1 MGDAQSAQRE
11 SRSDAA
17 EEEEEEEGGSVEDA
31 RPDGNTDDKPLKKS
45 GGIAEIN
52 GKTDSTITEV
62 NYDREDEIAADDILS
77 PDNAVSVTATQ
88 LKEGGTPLEDLEIN
102 DKEPPNESDANEG
115 VPLEMTELD
124 EKQNEINEGFKRF
137 FSNISLKLTVKR
149 GSVVKDEITTDVS
162 DEINIEDTAKEPK
175 SANAEQNIDLNAQ
188 EAIDND
194 STACPV
200 LRDVTSHDIL
210 ENAEEKTPEA
220 EEEVEPRNVDTA
232 TGPPVVEDEKARQDA
247 IEEDLNPESPSSPEA
262 EEVVSPVKRFFTTGI
277 FSGLRKKKK
286 PTGDETAEKELVDMG
301 GKDSVE
307 TTEIQQEVQQDVD
320 TATVDTKHKE
330 NGRKEEILSAAS
342 DQTTDDGKS
351 PSTNPVAISI
361 NEPEIAS
368 SQDKVQ
374 DSPLKWLLSGPNLKK
389 LSKKQKGRKSSN
401 TTLSDTEEQCS
412 EPIVSPSKSAETQK
426 EERLAQQLAEATGEE
441 EGAWASFK
449 KLVTPKKQMKKSSL
463 TNEETQIPGSEEETK
478 ASKREQ
484 ISDHSTEER
493 KRKDSSVSWE
503 AVLCGSGRRRSR
515 SRKTSDSED
524 ESPQFENDNK
534 KQELP
539 LESSNEAD
547 ETLALS
553 PRQPGS
559 PEGDVGSTWKS
570 FKKLVTPKRKAK
582 DEEESKDNN
591 AQSDSEVTRDDSSF
605 SIKKLLPGRK
615 KRKSAE
621 NQDQVSSD
629 EADKEVDSGD
639 EDSETPAVIP
649 LSEFDTIE
657 TKVMV
662 DVESH
667 VTKEADHQLQ
677 QDLHD
682 QVAEPVL
689 PCDSVQTETKKVQDS
704 KDTIKKEVST
714 APVSNEEPEDLTEI
728 ISKHQQLSDIPEE
741 GFITETNVSEEA
753 ARDDTI
759 AEDLIEITSEAVTA
773 PEPADTTLADETEM
787 ISAVSQLS
795 ESSNTSGNATP
806 VPVDN
811 DVKHT
816 EVLLHQVV
824 ENISISPN
832 VEPVCSD
839 EVNSERIVGSVSPQI
854 LETFVKEK
862 PTILEIHRKSDAIA
876 INKDLTVEEL
886 DTINELTV
894 PAQTESI
901 SEVNKAVSIEIV
913 SEVPEN
919 EAVTAEISADEVYQV
934 NISHPE
940 ESIKELGSAD
950 DSQHLVKGQPE
961 ANEAGST
968 QTLPEGEAI
977 VADQG
982 SQVGTHQD
990 EKEPIAI
997 NSQEAEFTA
1006 TVAEENQDGG
1016 AEEDAQTLTQ
1026 KEEQILHNITEEVKG
1041 LQELPGVQHVI
1052 YDSEEGSSQLLEIKV
1067 ISENIPAEETVPD
1080 KLNEETEPVMEYT
1093 VEAEMENKLQA
1104 DDAPTEHAE
1113 EPEVL
1118 ETVQIATLD
1127 LEDGSAKSLERDV
1140 VSEVIPAE
1148 ETAIDK
1154 PKGETDPLTDC
1165 KVEAEN
1171 ENILQADST
1180 QTEHAEEPEVLEAAQ
1195 TATLDSE
1202 EGTAHFLEKEV
1213 ISEVTQAEETATDN
1227 LKEETEPV
1235 TEYNVEADDGTKL
1248 QADSAP
1254 TELAEEPEVLE
1265 AVQTTTLDLEESSAQ
1280 LLEKEVISE
1289 VIPAEEMAT
1298 DKPKEE
1304 TEPVNEYNVETE
1316 NENKLQADDAQTE
1329 HTEEPEVLEA
1339 AQIATLDSEGG
1350 TAQLL
1355 EKEVI
1360 SEVIPADETV
1370 TDNPNE
1376 ETEPPTEHNVEA
1388 EDGTKLQA
1396 DSAPTELAEEP
1407 EVLEVVQT
1415 TTLDLE
1421 KGTAQLLEKE
1431 VITEVIPAGE
1441 TATDKAKEETEPPTE
1456 HNVEADDGTKL
1467 QADAAQTEH
1476 AEEPE
1481 VLDAAQT
1488 STLDSEEG
1496 RIQIFEKEVVTEVI
1510 PVEETVTDNPK
1521 EETEPVTEYNVE
1533 AEDGTKLQA
1542 DSAPT
1547 ELAEEPE
1554 VLEAVQT
1561 ATLDLVEGTAQLLEK
1576 EVIPAGETATD
1587 KSKEETDPQTECKDE
1602 AENENK
1608 LQVDAAQTEEPEVLE
1623 GAQIA
1628 TLDSVEGRIQIF
1640 EKEVVTEVIPVEE
1653 TVTDKPNEE
1662 TERPT
1667 EHAEEPE
1674 VLEAAQT
1681 ATLDS
1686 EGGTAQLLEKEVISE
1701 VIPADE
1707 TVTDNTKEETEPPT
1721 EHNFEAEDGTKLQAD
1736 SAPTELAEEPEVL
1749 EAVQTATLDLE
1760 KGSAQLLEKEV
1771 ITEVIPA
1778 GETAIDKAKE
1788 ETEPQ
1793 TECKVEAENEN
1804 KLQADA
1810 AQTEHCEEPEVLEA
1824 AQTSTLDSEE
1834 GRIQIFEKE
1843 VVTEVSPVE
1852 ETVTDKPN
1860 EETERPTEHNVEAEM
1875 ENKLQA
1881 DAAQTEH
1888 AEEPEVLEAAQTS
1901 TLDSEG
1907 GTAQLLENE
1916 VISEVIPADKT
1927 VTDNPKEE
1935 TEPVNECNV
1944 EAEMENKLQVDAA
1957 QTEHAEKPEVL
1968 EAVKTLDS
1976 REGTIQMCE
1985 KEVITEVIPV
1995 EETVTD
2001 KPNEQPEVLEAVQTA
2016 TLGIEKN
2023 GVQSPQGEVSEN
2035 ILAAETVTD
2044 GTKQATENL
2053 VGVSSEPEHQEL
2065 KTDIPNNDHHNVAEV
2080 LGTVQEPTSESEEGS
2095 VKSLETIS
2103 EATGDAETVTD
2114 EPNEETVPLTEVG
2127 ESVDALETEHVQ
2139 EPEVFQDAQVAML
2152 DSEEA
2157 SARSLEKKV
2166 ISEEIPPAET
2176 VQEPKTELSAE
2187 DAKTEH
2193 VPADVNDIATGTETE
2208 VEAPMPTHV
2217 LTQRSEEGSAE
2228 KLEKKV
2234 LFEDVPNPDTQN
2246 VIASVTVVTD
2256 HRVVAELN
2264 QALRRNEVQE
2274 TESTLF
2280 EHTDEANSFQVRER
2294 TVFSEVTPAPCV
2306 ECAAVTHEPLHEL
2319 HLSAVESSVGEE
2331 RGEIPGFEI
2340 KRSAVEHAI
2349 VAQVITCCLKDV
2361 AATLPDALIETTSDS
2376 HEPLIDSMA
2385 NEQEFKETS
2394 ETTAPLEKKHVTERG
2409 EECSVVMMM
2418 NMPSVQSEDNHRIQ
2432 VQVVNV
2438 DIKSAK
2444 MTVDTALEVGVTEA
2458 KAVMEACRETVKE
2471 VDVLSATSETE
2482 ETFINEANKVAIQ
2495 EVIQHEKENLPERVP
2510 ESATANLEREV
2521 IKEMVAVTELS
2532 EITRSELSE
2541 VEDHKATEDNV
2552 VTCREGQDEKHAVE
2566 CDASTSGQQV
2576 FKDLM
2581 ETPIRLD
2588 VSIHDPKEDLEEPK
2602 AEVEKSEARVTTEEV
2617 QLSSDVKTIGEKAQ
2631 TPQIAQSLVVTPN
2644 TGLIVP
2650 QNTGIISSIGN
2661 LESPSSLSLEFK
2673 LNIRFGHTKEPASAP
2688 PPPPPTERVEPV
2700 KQTDVAEVGMQAGE
2714 PTEEINPTQRAG
2726 RQNQELTEVTA
2737 QGTEITQP
2745 AEVASTERPMTIN
2758 QPVLL
2763 DVGMQTVE
2771 TVEPAEQLKS
2781 TERGTPNVQAAET
2794 VQRERREERKEMS
2807 LSPAIL
2813 CEVCDPGTEAE
2824 EPLKRTEEE
2833 NDQDVWMDAE
2843 EDIYSHE
2850 DAEVSLREAVVDE
2863 EEAAVQHEFEVAP
2876 DSRIEEGGSH
2886 QGVLKTD
2893 RAREIESDGEDFA
2906 VALEDPAIAA
2916 ASVTAMEWD

>member
-1 MGDAQSAQRE
+1 
-11 SRSDAA
+11 
-17 EEEEEEEGGSVEDA
+17 
-31 RPDGNTDDKPLKKS
+31 
-45 GGIAEIN
+45 
-52 GKTDSTITEV
+52 
-62 NYDREDEIAADDILS
+62 
-77 PDNAVSVTATQ
+77 
-88 LKEGGTPLEDLEIN
+88 LEDLEIN

-194 STACPV
+194 STACPA

-657 TKVMV
+657 TK
-662 DVESH
+662 E
-667 VTKEADHQLQ
+667 
-677 QDLHD
+677 
-682 QVAEPVL
+682 
-689 PCDSVQTETKKVQDS
+689 
-704 KDTIKKEVST
+704 EVST

-968 QTLPEGEAI
+968 QTLP
-977 VADQG
+977 
-982 SQVGTHQD
+982 
-990 EKEPIAI
+990 
-997 NSQEAEFTA
+997 
-1006 TVAEENQDGG
+1006 
-1016 AEEDAQTLTQ
+1016 
-1026 KEEQILHNITEEVKG
+1026 
-1041 LQELPGVQHVI
+1041 
-1052 YDSEEGSSQLLEIKV
+1052 
-1067 ISENIPAEETVPD
+1067 
-1080 KLNEETEPVMEYT
+1080 
-1093 VEAEMENKLQA
+1093 
-1104 DDAPTEHAE
+1104 
-1113 EPEVL
+1113 
-1118 ETVQIATLD
+1118 
-1127 LEDGSAKSLERDV
+1127 
-1140 VSEVIPAE
+1140 
-1148 ETAIDK
+1148 
-1154 PKGETDPLTDC
+1154 
-1165 KVEAEN
+1165 
-1171 ENILQADST
+1171 
-1180 QTEHAEEPEVLEAAQ
+1180 
-1195 TATLDSE
+1195 
-1202 EGTAHFLEKEV
+1202 
-1213 ISEVTQAEETATDN
+1213 
-1227 LKEETEPV
+1227 
-1235 TEYNVEADDGTKL
+1235 
-1248 QADSAP
+1248 
-1254 TELAEEPEVLE
+1254 
-1265 AVQTTTLDLEESSAQ
+1265 
-1280 LLEKEVISE
+1280 
-1289 VIPAEEMAT
+1289 
-1298 DKPKEE
+1298 
-1304 TEPVNEYNVETE
+1304 
-1316 NENKLQADDAQTE
+1316 
-1329 HTEEPEVLEA
+1329 
-1339 AQIATLDSEGG
+1339 
-1350 TAQLL
+1350 
-1355 EKEVI
+1355 
-1360 SEVIPADETV
+1360 
-1370 TDNPNE
+1370 
-1376 ETEPPTEHNVEA
+1376 
-1388 EDGTKLQA
+1388 
-1396 DSAPTELAEEP
+1396 
-1407 EVLEVVQT
+1407 
-1415 TTLDLE
+1415 
-1421 KGTAQLLEKE
+1421 
-1431 VITEVIPAGE
+1431 
-1441 TATDKAKEETEPPTE
+1441 
-1456 HNVEADDGTKL
+1456 
-1467 QADAAQTEH
+1467 
-1476 AEEPE
+1476 
-1481 VLDAAQT
+1481 
-1488 STLDSEEG
+1488 
-1496 RIQIFEKEVVTEVI
+1496 
-1510 PVEETVTDNPK
+1510 
-1521 EETEPVTEYNVE
+1521 
-1533 AEDGTKLQA
+1533 
-1542 DSAPT
+1542 
-1547 ELAEEPE
+1547 
-1554 VLEAVQT
+1554 
-1561 ATLDLVEGTAQLLEK
+1561 
-1576 EVIPAGETATD
+1576 
-1587 KSKEETDPQTECKDE
+1587 
-1602 AENENK
+1602 
-1608 LQVDAAQTEEPEVLE
+1608 
-1623 GAQIA
+1623 
-1628 TLDSVEGRIQIF
+1628 
-1640 EKEVVTEVIPVEE
+1640 
-1653 TVTDKPNEE
+1653 
-1662 TERPT
+1662 
-1667 EHAEEPE
+1667 
-1674 VLEAAQT
+1674 
-1681 ATLDS
+1681 
-1686 EGGTAQLLEKEVISE
+1686 
-1701 VIPADE
+1701 
-1707 TVTDNTKEETEPPT
+1707 
-1721 EHNFEAEDGTKLQAD
+1721 
-1736 SAPTELAEEPEVL
+1736 
-1749 EAVQTATLDLE
+1749 
-1760 KGSAQLLEKEV
+1760 
-1771 ITEVIPA
+1771 
-1778 GETAIDKAKE
+1778 
-1788 ETEPQ
+1788 
-1793 TECKVEAENEN
+1793 
-1804 KLQADA
+1804 
-1810 AQTEHCEEPEVLEA
+1810 
-1824 AQTSTLDSEE
+1824 
-1834 GRIQIFEKE
+1834 
-1843 VVTEVSPVE
+1843 
-1852 ETVTDKPN
+1852 
-1860 EETERPTEHNVEAEM
+1860 
-1875 ENKLQA
+1875 
-1881 DAAQTEH
+1881 
-1888 AEEPEVLEAAQTS
+1888 
-1901 TLDSEG
+1901 
-1907 GTAQLLENE
+1907 
-1916 VISEVIPADKT
+1916 
-1927 VTDNPKEE
+1927 
-1935 TEPVNECNV
+1935 
-1944 EAEMENKLQVDAA
+1944 
-1957 QTEHAEKPEVL
+1957 
-1968 EAVKTLDS
+1968 
-1976 REGTIQMCE
+1976 
-1985 KEVITEVIPV
+1985 
-1995 EETVTD
+1995 
-2001 KPNEQPEVLEAVQTA
+2001 
-2016 TLGIEKN
+2016 
-2023 GVQSPQGEVSEN
+2023 
-2035 ILAAETVTD
+2035 
-2044 GTKQATENL
+2044 
-2053 VGVSSEPEHQEL
+2053 
-2065 KTDIPNNDHHNVAEV
+2065 
-2080 LGTVQEPTSESEEGS
+2080 
-2095 VKSLETIS
+2095 
-2103 EATGDAETVTD
+2103 
-2114 EPNEETVPLTEVG
+2114 
-2127 ESVDALETEHVQ
+2127 
-2139 EPEVFQDAQVAML
+2139 
-2152 DSEEA
+2152 
-2157 SARSLEKKV
+2157 
-2166 ISEEIPPAET
+2166 
-2176 VQEPKTELSAE
+2176 
-2187 DAKTEH
+2187 
-2193 VPADVNDIATGTETE
+2193 
-2208 VEAPMPTHV
+2208 
-2217 LTQRSEEGSAE
+2217 
-2228 KLEKKV
+2228 
-2234 LFEDVPNPDTQN
+2234 
-2246 VIASVTVVTD
+2246 
-2256 HRVVAELN
+2256 
-2264 QALRRNEVQE
+2264 
-2274 TESTLF
+2274 
-2280 EHTDEANSFQVRER
+2280 
-2294 TVFSEVTPAPCV
+2294 EVTPAPCV

-2552 VTCREGQDEKHAVE
+2552 VTCREGQDEKDAVE

-2631 TPQIAQSLVVTPN
+2631 TPQIRKAEWEEKTTWNCIFLLCFSFSFGISALSCTVT
-2644 TGLIVP
+2644 TE
-2650 QNTGIISSIGN
+2650 SERERGN
-2661 LESPSSLSLEFK
+2661 NMQHRPPAGFK
-2673 LNIRFGHTKEPASAP
+2673 PTAAKTLTSWYALNQASYWCS
-2688 PPPPPTERVEPV
+2688 E
-2700 KQTDVAEVGMQAGE
+2700 
-2714 PTEEINPTQRAG
+2714 
-2726 RQNQELTEVTA
+2726 
-2737 QGTEITQP
+2737 
-2745 AEVASTERPMTIN
+2745 
-2758 QPVLL
+2758 LL
-2763 DVGMQTVE
+2763 DSFYLTVC
-2771 TVEPAEQLKS
+2771 S
-2781 TERGTPNVQAAET
+2781 TKTIPIFT
-2794 VQRERREERKEMS
+2794 
-2807 LSPAIL
+2807 
-2813 CEVCDPGTEAE
+2813 DEA
-2824 EPLKRTEEE
+2824 
-2833 NDQDVWMDAE
+2833 
-2843 EDIYSHE
+2843 
-2850 DAEVSLREAVVDE
+2850 
-2863 EEAAVQHEFEVAP
+2863 
-2876 DSRIEEGGSH
+2876 
-2886 QGVLKTD
+2886 
-2893 RAREIESDGEDFA
+2893 
-2906 VALEDPAIAA
+2906 
-2916 ASVTAMEWD
+2916 